1 MVQLL
6 KNKGLL
12 ILIIFLV
19 SSVSGSCILFK
30 MYRSEKKERQRVEFN
45 QDALLQKEQ
54 ERYTAIING
63 KDSINVLS
71 TSQLRLTKREA
82 KENRDSLVGII
93 KDLHIRLNRVQ
104 SVTTSTTSVD
114 VNFDAPIV
122 DRPVLITKHD
132 TTYIDTMKCIE
143 YKDAY
148 NLFSGCIDG
157 DTLRN
162 ARIKTVIP
170 LTQVIH
176 RVPKFEIFGFIK
188 IGTKGIKQEM
198 FCDNPHATIEYSES
212 ISFK

>member
-1 MVQLL
+1 ML
-6 KNKGLL
+6 KNKVFL
-12 ILIIFLV
+12 ILVIFLV

-30 MYRSEKKERQRVEFN
+30 MYKTEKKERQRTEFN
-45 QDALLQKEQ
+45 QNALLQKEQ

-63 KDSINVLS
+63 KDSVNVLS
-71 TSQLRLTKREA
+71 TNQLRLTKKEA
-82 KENRDSLVGII
+82 RENRDSLINVI
-93 KDLHIRLNRVQ
+93 KGLHIRLNRVE

-122 DRPVLITKHD
+122 EKPVIITKHD
-132 TTYIDTMKCIE
+132 TTYIDTLKCIE

-157 DTLRN
+157 DTLRD
-162 ARIKTVIP
+162 AHIKTVIP

-176 RVPKFEIFGFIK
+176 RVPKLEIFGFIK